1 MDADGG
7 IDEDRLHFVLPAA
20 DLAEGDRAI
29 VEARGRDVAVFRVN
43 DEFYAVGDHCPHMG
57 GPCAE
62 GRLTGLFAADESG
75 ELAYS
80 RDNEILCCAWHGW
93 EFDVTTGEH
102 LGGTKKRLL
111 TYDTTVRNGDLY
123 VVV

>member
-1 MDADGG
+1 MVDDTD
-7 IDEDRLHFVLPAA
+7 IDEERLHYVESA
-20 DLAEGDRAI
+20 DELNEGDRI
-29 VEARGRDVAVFRVN
+29 IIETKGRDIGVFN
-43 DEFYAVGDHCPHMG
+43 IGGEFHAVGDHCPHMG

-62 GRLTGLFAADESG
+62 GKLTGLFAADEG
-75 ELAYS
+75 GKMTYS

-93 EFDVTTGEH
+93 EFDITTGDH

-111 TYDTTVRNGDLY
+111 TYDVIVRNGDLY